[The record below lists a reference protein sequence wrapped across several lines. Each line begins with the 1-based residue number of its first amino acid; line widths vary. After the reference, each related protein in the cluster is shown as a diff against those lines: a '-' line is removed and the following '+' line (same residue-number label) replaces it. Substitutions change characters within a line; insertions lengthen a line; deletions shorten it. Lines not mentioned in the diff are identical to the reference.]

1 MKNAAV
7 SLTIGLIT
15 LLQGVA
21 HSDDLFRPHEMS
33 LDLHGFFATRDKDGN
48 GKDAWGYGAGFNYFF
63 TENFGLGADT
73 YSDAFTVPYMLNTS
87 GIYRY
92 PIRNANLAPYGF
104 AGFGRQWDHEAQW
117 HGYFGG
123 GVEYRWKAGM
133 GFFGDVRWVFPGET
147 SNYTVIRFGFRF
159 GLGR

>member
-1 MKNAAV
+1 MKRV
-7 SLTIGLIT
+7 LLISIM
-15 LLQGVA
+15 GVLGFLPA
-21 HSDDLFRPHEMS
+21 QVRSNDLFQPHEMS
-33 LDLHGFFATRDKDGN
+33 VDFHGFFATRDKN
-48 GKDAWGYGAGFNYFF
+48 GSGRDAWGYGAGFNYFF

-117 HGYFGG
+117 HGYLGG
-123 GVEYRWKAGM
+123 GVEYRWKPGM
-133 GFFGDVRWVFPGET
+133 GFFGDIRWVIPGET

-159 GLGR
+159 VLGR